1 VTFPIKPPG
10 DLSNPSAKG
19 DFAMWK
25 RIGALFIIFIMFC
38 GFIGLSLAQENGNA
52 RKGKFLFRK
61 NCRTCHVAGGSAK
74 ELGPNS
80 KTQAQ
85 WDEVFKNI
93 DKLKCKDQWAQL
105 SEKDKTDMYAQ
116 LWGHAFDSP
125 SPEKC
130 E

>member
-1 VTFPIKPPG
+1 MK
-10 DLSNPSAKG
+10 K
-19 DFAMWK
+19 K
-25 RIGALFIIFIMFC
+25 IGSLFIIIIMLL
-38 GFIGLSLAQENGNA
+38 ISLGLSLAQENGNA

-61 NCRTCHVAGGSAK
+61 NCRACHVQGGSAK

-85 WDEVFKNI
+85 WDEAFKNI
-93 DKLKCKDQWAQL
+93 DKLKCGDQWAQL

>member
-1 VTFPIKPPG
+1 MKKKVGSI
-10 DLSNPSAKG
+10 
-19 DFAMWK
+19 
-25 RIGALFIIFIMFC
+25 FIIFIMFF
-38 GFIGLSLAQENGNA
+38 GSLGLSLAQEGGNA

-61 NCRTCHVAGGSAK
+61 NCRACHVQGGSAK
-74 ELGPNS
+74 ELSPVS

-93 DKLKCKDQWAQL
+93 DKLRCKEQWAQF
-105 SEKDKTDMYAQ
+105 SEKDKMDMYAQ

>member
-1 VTFPIKPPG
+1 MLK
-10 DLSNPSAKG
+10 K
-19 DFAMWK
+19 
-25 RIGALFIIFIMFC
+25 IGSLFIVLTFLFVFIA
-38 GFIGLSLAQENGNA
+38 LALAEEKGNA
-52 RKGKFLFRK
+52 RKGKFLYRK

-85 WDEVFKNI
+85 WDAVFKNI
-93 DKLKCKDQWAQL
+93 DQLKCKDQWAKL
-105 SEKDKTDMYAQ
+105 SEKDKVDMYAQ

>member
-1 VTFPIKPPG
+1 MKKKIVSMAIMVS
-10 DLSNPSAKG
+10 LLL
-19 DFAMWK
+19 
-25 RIGALFIIFIMFC
+25 GAL
-38 GFIGLSLAQENGNA
+38 GAGLAQEKGNA
-52 RKGKFLFRK
+52 RKGKYLFRK
-61 NCRTCHVAGGSAK
+61 NCRACHVNGGSTK
-74 ELGPNS
+74 ELSPLS

-93 DKLKCKDQWAQL
+93 GQLKCKDEWAKL
-105 SEKDKTDMYAQ
+105 SEKDKTDLYAQ

>member
-1 VTFPIKPPG
+1 MK
-10 DLSNPSAKG
+10 
-19 DFAMWK
+19 K
-25 RIGALFIIFIMFC
+25 RRVPFLIIFILL
-38 GFIGLSLAQENGNA
+38 IGSLGMSLAQDNGNA

-93 DKLKCKDQWAQL
+93 DQLKCKDQWAGL
-105 SEKDKTDMYAQ
+105 SGKDKTDMYAQ

>member
-1 VTFPIKPPG
+1 
-10 DLSNPSAKG
+10 
-19 DFAMWK
+19 MWK
-25 RIGALFIIFIMFC
+25 RIGALFIIFIMFF
-38 GFIGLSLAQENGNA
+38 GSFGLSLAQEKGNA

-74 ELGPNS
+74 ELSPLS

-93 DKLKCKDQWAQL
+93 DQLKCKDQWAKL
-105 SEKDKTDMYAQ
+105 SEKDKLDMYAQ

>member
-1 VTFPIKPPG
+1 MGRK
-10 DLSNPSAKG
+10 
-19 DFAMWK
+19 
-25 RIGALFIIFIMFC
+25 IGSLIIIMIIFV
-38 GFIGLSLAQENGNA
+38 GSLGLSLAQEKGNA

-61 NCRTCHVAGGSAK
+61 NCRTCHVQGGSAK

-93 DKLKCKDQWAQL
+93 DNLKCKDEWAKL
-105 SEKDKTDMYAQ
+105 SEKDKLDMYAQ